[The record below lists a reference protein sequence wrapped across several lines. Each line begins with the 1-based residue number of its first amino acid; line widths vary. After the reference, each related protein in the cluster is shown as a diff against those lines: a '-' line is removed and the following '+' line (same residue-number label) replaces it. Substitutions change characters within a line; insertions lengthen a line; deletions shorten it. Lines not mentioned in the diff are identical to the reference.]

1 MKIRIIGVPSAW
13 GTLELGAQRTPGLL
27 RDAGLAA
34 WLAAAGHEVDDGG
47 DVSVPAQGEK
57 DLHDTEKAPATVTA
71 HGDQVA
77 AMAGAVRAAV
87 TESLRDGYLPLLL
100 GGECSLSIGVVPALA
115 QHNGPVTI
123 AWLDAHGDLNTPATS
138 SSGLLT
144 GMPLAVVLG
153 EGPAELTAVGND
165 VARPTAGATFLIGG
179 RDLDPGEVTNMERF
193 GVRHVDTAGARS
205 DGPEEVAMQVLGVPE
220 IVVIPPEARAQL
232 VAADAAA
239 AAAVDAAPRPNLYL
253 HFDVDVLDPEYAPGV
268 HYRVEGG
275 FDPAEV
281 GTLAGYLC
289 ASGCVGAIAVASANL
304 DHDTDGRTIAA
315 IRDVFCSIADAL
327 ATL

>member
-47 DVSVPAQGEK
+47 DVSVPAQDDN
-57 DLHDTEKAPATVTA
+57 DLRHAEQNPASSTV
-71 HGDQVA
+71 QVA
-77 AMAGAVRAAV
+77 AMARAVRAAV
-87 TESLRDGYLPLLL
+87 TASLRDGYLPLLL
-100 GGECSLSIGVVPALA
+100 GGECSLSIGAVPALA
-115 QHNGPVTI
+115 QHNAPVTV
-123 AWLDAHGDLNTPATS
+123 AWLDAHGDLNTPETS

-153 EGPAELTAVGND
+153 EGPAELTAVGSD
-165 VARPTAGATFLIGG
+165 VARPATGATFLIGG

-193 GVRHVDTAGARS
+193 GVRHVDTAAARS

-220 IVVIPPEARAQL
+220 IAVIPPEARAQL
-232 VAADAAA
+232 VAGDAAA

-253 HFDVDVLDPEYAPGV
+253 HFDVDVLDPDYAPGV
-268 HYRVEGG
+268 HYRVDGG

-289 ASGCVGAIAVASANL
+289 ASGCVSAIAVASANL

-315 IRDVFCSIADAL
+315 IRDVFSSIADAL